1 MVKLYTCSKC
11 DIAHK
16 KKTDAPSPDDDVVDD
31 EGAGDTKPSKSSN
44 SKKKLANSALE
55 AEVRLSPYMKL
66 YYCIQIVVLTGSVYR
81 WKIQEKSSVF
91 QWKDNN
97 VTVLLSKMLM
107 EETFSEITL
116 ISYRTVAMI
125 RNIS

>member
-1 MVKLYTCSKC
+1 MQQS

-44 SKKKLANSALE
+44 SKKKASKSALE
-55 AEVRLSPYMKL
+55 AEVRLSLHEIILL
-66 YYCIQIVVLTGSVYR
+66 YTDSGSH
-81 WKIQEKSSVF
+81 WFSLPGKIQEKSSVF

-97 VTVLLSKMLM
+97 VTV
-107 EETFSEITL
+107 F
-116 ISYRTVAMI
+116 
-125 RNIS
+125 